1 MSAREKLIAAGLAR
15 RRPGEQFDIRHAS
28 PIMLGCIIDGHDL
41 PMNLVVTTEIVKKT
55 GSDSLGWAD
64 MHKGPLEIHTAP
76 GDHVS
81 PLPEIFA
88 GEVHRTGLGKSFRQ
102 IGRAAAQGRCRA
114 VDAMSVEAPEARHPV
129 MIGLLEQSPVAVL
142 ITRGLA
148 HAAPTGDQSDTTP
161 SETMLIG
168 GIPTLRANRQ
178 QLAAR
183 MVADC
188 ALARSGQMATPRV
201 LTSSNGS
208 VIAKCRRDAAFRDLI
223 MKADAVDADG
233 QPLVI
238 ASWLFSKTPLTERV
252 ATTDFIHDAANAAAA
267 NGLRFYFLGAKPGVA
282 KIAADHLR
290 GLHPGLQIV
299 GVRDGYFRPD
309 QEDQICRGIV
319 GLEAD
324 VLWVGLGSPAQESF
338 ALRNREKLAGLAW
351 IKTCGGLFDHYSGQF
366 SRAPMWMQKAGLEWL
381 HRVIQEPRRLGPRY
395 LITNLPALYQ
405 LITVTSDGPVPP
417 TPGAVPV

>member
-1 MSAREKLIAAGLAR
+1 MSPTKPDQDPRVAI
-15 RRPGEQFDIRHAS
+15 S
-28 PIMLGCIIDGHDL
+28 
-41 PMNLVVTTEIVKKT
+41 
-55 GSDSLGWAD
+55 
-64 MHKGPLEIHTAP
+64 
-76 GDHVS
+76 
-81 PLPEIFA
+81 
-88 GEVHRTGLGKSFRQ
+88 
-102 IGRAAAQGRCRA
+102 GRATPTTVFGDPQAKSHHEPAQVRA
-114 VDAMSVEAPEARHPV
+114 
-129 MIGLLEQSPVAVL
+129 GSPDLAVRMP
-142 ITRGLA
+142 INGSIAERGLA
-148 HAAPTGDQSDTTP
+148 HAAPTADQSDTTL

-178 QLAAR
+178 QLVAR

-208 VIAKCRRDAAFRDLI
+208 VIAKFRRDAAFRDLI

-238 ASWLFSKTPLTERV
+238 ASRLFSKTPLTERV
-252 ATTDFIHDAANAAAA
+252 ATTDFIHDAAKAAAA

-282 KIAADHLR
+282 QIAADHLR
-290 GLHPGLQIV
+290 GLHPGLEIV
-299 GVRDGYFRPD
+299 GVRDGYFSPD
-309 QEDQICRGIV
+309 QEDQICRDIV

-366 SRAPMWMQKAGLEWL
+366 SRAPMWMQTAGLEWL
-381 HRVIQEPRRLGPRY
+381 HRVIKEPRRLGPRY

-405 LITVTSDGPVPP
+405 LITATSDGPVPP
-417 TPGAVPV
+417 KPGAMPV